1 VLREY
6 QQTIPALAL
15 RPAGTTKGKPM
26 GLKVE
31 LKPGERVIIG
41 DSVVTNDDQRTRLVI
56 EGEAPIL
63 REKDILT
70 VDAADTPCKKIY
82 LVVQLM
88 YLARDPV
95 RHHELYLE
103 LVRDV
108 LDAAPSTRPY
118 FNRINNAILTNNL
131 YKALKETQR
140 LIGYEKELLAHGQRR
155 ADLRQ
160 DRTKDRTPA

>member
-1 VLREY
+1 
-6 QQTIPALAL
+6 
-15 RPAGTTKGKPM
+15 M

-31 LKPGERVIIG
+31 LKPGERIIIG
-41 DSVVTNDDQRTRLVI
+41 ESVITNDDQRTRLVI

-70 VDAADTPCKKIY
+70 VEAADTPCKKIY

-88 YLARDPV
+88 YLSSDPAP
-95 RHHELYLE
+95 HQDLYFQ

-108 LDAAPSTRPY
+108 LTAAPSTGPY
-118 FNRINNAILTNNL
+118 FDRINHQILTGML

-140 LIGYEKELLAHGQRR
+140 LLEYEKELLAYAKSNPGLRENR
-155 ADLRQ
+155 AGDG
-160 DRTKDRTPA
+160 KPA

>member
-1 VLREY
+1 V
-6 QQTIPALAL
+6 
-15 RPAGTTKGKPM
+15 

-41 DSVVTNDDQRTRLVI
+41 DAVITNDDQRTRLVI

-70 VDAADTPCKKIY
+70 VEAADTPCKKIY

-88 YLARDPV
+88 YLARDPAP
-95 RHHELYLE
+95 HHVLYFQ

-108 LDAAPSTRPY
+108 LTAAPSTRSY
-118 FNRINNAILTNNL
+118 FDRINNHILTGML

-140 LIGYEKELLAHGQRR
+140 LIDYEKELFEHAQGSAGVQ
-155 ADLRQ
+155 Q
-160 DRTKDRTPA
+160 DRAKNRASA

>member
-1 VLREY
+1 V
-6 QQTIPALAL
+6 
-15 RPAGTTKGKPM
+15 

-41 DSVVTNDDQRTRLVI
+41 DAVITNDDQRTRLVI
-56 EGEAPIL
+56 EGDAPIL

-70 VDAADTPCKKIY
+70 VDAATTPCKKIY

-88 YLARDPV
+88 YLARDPAP
-95 RHHELYLE
+95 HHALYFQ

-108 LDAAPSTRPY
+108 LMAAPSTRSY
-118 FNRINNAILTNNL
+118 FDRINNHILTGML

-140 LIGYEKELLAHGQRR
+140 LIEYEKELFEHAQGSAGVQ
-155 ADLRQ
+155 Q
-160 DRTKDRTPA
+160 DRTKNRASA

>member
-1 VLREY
+1 V
-6 QQTIPALAL
+6 
-15 RPAGTTKGKPM
+15 

-41 DSVVTNDDQRTRLVI
+41 DAVITNDDQRTRLVI

-70 VDAADTPCKKIY
+70 VEAADTPCKKIY

-88 YLARDPV
+88 YLARDPTP
-95 RHHELYLE
+95 HHALYFQ

-108 LDAAPSTRPY
+108 LTAAPSTRSY
-118 FNRINNAILTNNL
+118 FDRINNHILTGML

-140 LIGYEKELLAHGQRR
+140 LIEYERELFEHAQGR
-155 ADLRQ
+155 ADLQQ
-160 DRTKDRTPA
+160 DRAKNRASA

>member
-1 VLREY
+1 MRF
-6 QQTIPALAL
+6 A
-15 RPAGTTKGKPM
+15 AGPEDRSM

-31 LKPGERVIIG
+31 LKPGERIIVGESVI
-41 DSVVTNDDQRTRLVI
+41 TNDDQRTRLVI

-70 VDAADTPCKKIY
+70 VEHADTPCKKIY

-88 YLARDPV
+88 YLARDPAQ
-95 RHHELYLE
+95 HHDLYFQ

-108 LDAAPSTRPY
+108 LAAAPSTRPY
-118 FNRINNAILTNNL
+118 FDRINNQILTGML

-140 LIGYEKELLAHGQRR
+140 LINYERELFEYAEGSASVR
-155 ADLRQ
+155 ANSAKNR
-160 DRTKDRTPA
+160 ASA